1 MEYIFGNDCSN
12 LTENLKTVGDE
23 HSNLEGF
30 CEVVREYP
38 DCTITDSFS
47 VVEKT
52 KSDEDSEGNCYDW
65 YIISN
70 HNRII
75 DKTKDMRSN
84 LELLISSA
92 LEG

>member
-1 MEYIFGNDCSN
+1 MEYIFGNDSRS
-12 LTENLKTVGDE
+12 LVENLKTVGSE
-23 HSNLEGF
+23 HTNLEGF
-30 CEVVREYP
+30 CEVIREYP

-47 VVEKT
+47 VVEKIG
-52 KSDEDSEGNCYDW
+52 SDEDPEGNCYDW

-75 DKTKDMRSN
+75 DKTKTLKDN
-84 LELLISSA
+84 LEHLILLA